1 MPRARVAARGI
12 VQGVGFRP
20 AVFRLAAAR
29 GLTGWIRNHPEGVDL
44 EVQGAAAALQAF
56 LADLAALPAPI
67 RVDQADAKAVP
78 EVSDETAFEI
88 RASSGSETALPVV
101 PPDLA
106 LCPAC
111 AREITTPGERRYR
124 YPFTNC
130 TACGPRYTLIES
142 LPYDRPRTTMKGF
155 PLCPD
160 CAREYRD
167 PGDRRFHAQ
176 PVACPACGPQLRL
189 ESPGGA
195 RLAERDEALRGAADA
210 LLRGEILA
218 LKGLGGY
225 QLLVDATSG
234 PAVRRLRARK
244 RREEKPFAVM
254 FPDLERL
261 QAICEVSDAE
271 AALLTS
277 PAAPILLVRRR
288 SDLNEGGPPARLRLA
303 MSPLVHPHG
312 MPRPSRDIPS
322 GSTVVPEVAPGNP
335 RLGAFLPY
343 TPLHRL
349 LLEAAGR
356 PLVCTSGNLAD
367 EPMAFGDDEAHT
379 RLGGLADTFLAHDR
393 PILRPVDDSVLRV
406 DADGP
411 TLLRRARG
419 YAPLAVPL
427 PGDGPP
433 VLALGAHQKATV
445 ALRFAG
451 RVVMSQHLGD
461 LTSVEGAD
469 LLARTVDDLL
479 AFFRVRPERL
489 ACDLHPDYAST
500 RLAERLAAA
509 WDLPLIRVQHHHA
522 HGAACA
528 AEHGLRGPV
537 LALAWDGTGLGT
549 DGTIWGGEA
558 LIVDGAAFRR
568 VGHLKPFPLPGGEA
582 AVKDPRRSAAGLLA
596 ATLGLEAMPQ
606 TLRAAFGEGGWV
618 ALATMLDRGLNC
630 PRTSSLGRLFD
641 AVSALA
647 GIHPERGFEGQ
658 AAMALEFAAER
669 ATPGGTY
676 PWSFQD
682 GEVRVADPTR
692 MVEGLLRDLET
703 GTAPEVMARRFHTAL
718 ADLGLAWARHAGL
731 RDVVLSGG
739 CFQNALL
746 TELVVER
753 LAAAGFRTHRHRA
766 FPPNDGCIALGQAA
780 VASGSAH
787 AERP

>member
-44 EVQGAAAALQAF
+44 EVQGAAASLQAF

-67 RVDQADAKAVP
+67 RVDQAEAEAVP
-78 EVSDETAFEI
+78 EVPDETAFEI
-88 RASSGSETALPVV
+88 RASAGSETALPVV

-111 AREITTPGERRYR
+111 AREIATPGERRYR

-160 CAREYRD
+160 CAQEYRD

-176 PVACPACGPQLRL
+176 PVACPACGPHLRL
-189 ESPGGA
+189 ETPDGA
-195 RLAERDEALRGAADA
+195 RLAERDEALLGAAES

-225 QLLVDATSG
+225 QLLVDATSRT
-234 PAVRRLRARK
+234 AVRRLRERK

-254 FPDLERL
+254 FPDLEAL
-261 QAICEVSDAE
+261 QAACEVSDAE
-271 AALLTS
+271 VALLTS
-277 PAAPILLVRRR
+277 PAAPILLVRRGR
-288 SDLNEGGPPARLRLA
+288 
-303 MSPLVHPHG
+303 
-312 MPRPSRDIPS
+312 
-322 GSTVVPEVAPGNP
+322 GSTVVPGVAPGNP

-367 EPMAFGDDEAHT
+367 EPMAFEDDEARA

-411 TLLRRARG
+411 TFLRRARG

-427 PGDGPP
+427 PGEGPP
-433 VLALGAHQKATV
+433 VLALGAHQKATA

-469 LLARTVDDLL
+469 LLTRTVEDLL

-500 RLAERLAAA
+500 RLAERLAVE
-509 WDLPLIRVQHHHA
+509 WNLPLIRVQHHHA

-558 LIVDGAAFRR
+558 LILDGAAFRR

-582 AVKDPRRSAAGLLA
+582 AVKEPRRSAAGLLA
-596 ATLGLEAMPQ
+596 ATLGLEALPPA
-606 TLRAAFGEGGWV
+606 LRAAFGAGAW
-618 ALATMLDRGLNC
+618 APLCAMLDRGVNC
-630 PRTSSLGRLFD
+630 PPTSSLGRLFD

-647 GIHPERGFEGQ
+647 GIHPERCFEGQ
-658 AAMALEFAAER
+658 AAMELEFAAER
-669 ATPGGTY
+669 AVPEGTY
-676 PWSFQD
+676 PWVFRGGDVQ
-682 GEVRVADPTR
+682 VADPSPL
-692 MVEGLLRDLET
+692 VEGILHDVAT
-703 GTAPEVMARRFHTAL
+703 GTVPEVVARRFHAAL
-718 ADLGLAWARHAGL
+718 ADLSLAWARHAGL

-746 TELVVER
+746 TGLVIER
-753 LAAAGFRTHRHRA
+753 LASAGFRAHRHRA

-780 VASGSAH
+780 VAALQSPKG
-787 AERP
+787 

>member
-1 MPRARVAARGI
+1 
-12 VQGVGFRP
+12 
-20 AVFRLAAAR
+20 
-29 GLTGWIRNHPEGVDL
+29 
-44 EVQGAAAALQAF
+44 
-56 LADLAALPAPI
+56 
-67 RVDQADAKAVP
+67 
-78 EVSDETAFEI
+78 
-88 RASSGSETALPVV
+88 
-101 PPDLA
+101 
-106 LCPAC
+106 
-111 AREITTPGERRYR
+111 
-124 YPFTNC
+124 NC

-189 ESPGGA
+189 ETPDGTQ
-195 RLAERDEALRGAADA
+195 LAERDEALRGAADA

-244 RREEKPFAVM
+244 HREEKPFAVM
-254 FPDLERL
+254 FPDLESL
-261 QAICEVSDAE
+261 QAACEVSDAE

-277 PAAPILLVRRR
+277 PAAPILLAKRK
-288 SDLNEGGPPARLRLA
+288 
-303 MSPLVHPHG
+303 
-312 MPRPSRDIPS
+312 RDDDT
-322 GSTVVPEVAPGNP
+322 TVVSEVAPGNP

-356 PLVCTSGNLAD
+356 PLVCTSGNLAE
-367 EPMAFGDDEAHT
+367 EPMAFGDDEAHA

-427 PGDGPP
+427 PGEGPP

-469 LLARTVDDLL
+469 LLARTVEDLL

-500 RLAERLAAA
+500 RLAERLAAE
-509 WDLPLIRVQHHHA
+509 WDIPLIRVQHHHA

-582 AVKDPRRSAAGLLA
+582 AVKESRRSAAGLLA

-606 TLRAAFGEGGWV
+606 ALRVTFGEGNWA

-647 GIHPERGFEGQ
+647 GLCPERGFEGQ

-669 ATPGGTY
+669 AAPGGTY
-676 PWSFQD
+676 PWVFLD
-682 GEVRVADPTR
+682 GEVRVADPAR
-692 MVEGLLRDLET
+692 MVEALLRDLAT
-703 GTAPEVMARRFHTAL
+703 GLAPEVVARRFHTAL
-718 ADLGLAWARHAGL
+718 GDLALAWARHAGL
-731 RDVVLSGG
+731 PDVVLSGG

-746 TELVVER
+746 TDLVIQR
-753 LAAAGFRTHRHRA
+753 LTAAGFRAHRHRA
-766 FPPNDGCIALGQAA
+766 FPPNDGGIAFGQAA
-780 VASGSAH
+780 VAALQAH
-787 AERP
+787 EG

>member
-106 LCPAC
+106 LCSDC

-303 MSPLVHPHG
+303 M
-312 MPRPSRDIPS
+312 
-322 GSTVVPEVAPGNP
+322 
-335 RLGAFLPY
+335 
-343 TPLHRL
+343 
-349 LLEAAGR
+349 
-356 PLVCTSGNLAD
+356 
-367 EPMAFGDDEAHT
+367 
-379 RLGGLADTFLAHDR
+379 
-393 PILRPVDDSVLRV
+393 
-406 DADGP
+406 
-411 TLLRRARG
+411 
-419 YAPLAVPL
+419 
-427 PGDGPP
+427 
-433 VLALGAHQKATV
+433 
-445 ALRFAG
+445 
-451 RVVMSQHLGD
+451 
-461 LTSVEGAD
+461 
-469 LLARTVDDLL
+469 
-479 AFFRVRPERL
+479 
-489 ACDLHPDYAST
+489 
-500 RLAERLAAA
+500 
-509 WDLPLIRVQHHHA
+509 
-522 HGAACA
+522 
-528 AEHGLRGPV
+528 
-537 LALAWDGTGLGT
+537 
-549 DGTIWGGEA
+549 
-558 LIVDGAAFRR
+558 
-568 VGHLKPFPLPGGEA
+568 
-582 AVKDPRRSAAGLLA
+582 
-596 ATLGLEAMPQ
+596 
-606 TLRAAFGEGGWV
+606 
-618 ALATMLDRGLNC
+618 
-630 PRTSSLGRLFD
+630 
-641 AVSALA
+641 
-647 GIHPERGFEGQ
+647 
-658 AAMALEFAAER
+658 
-669 ATPGGTY
+669 
-676 PWSFQD
+676 
-682 GEVRVADPTR
+682 
-692 MVEGLLRDLET
+692 
-703 GTAPEVMARRFHTAL
+703 
-718 ADLGLAWARHAGL
+718 
-731 RDVVLSGG
+731 
-739 CFQNALL
+739 
-746 TELVVER
+746 
-753 LAAAGFRTHRHRA
+753 
-766 FPPNDGCIALGQAA
+766 
-780 VASGSAH
+780 
-787 AERP
+787 